1 MNTREGAGAWD
12 RRLTIAVIEKNRGP
26 YWDMVNAGWR
36 DAAERWGLDLVF
48 EAPEY
53 ESVDDQVQ
61 AMRRHLVDGADGL
74 AFVATRESAFDE
86 VVAEAAGRC
95 VPVVTFDLD
104 APASGRALYVGMPTP
119 VELGRQAGRLLA
131 QRVPAGA
138 RVLAQTGSAKAPG
151 AAGKLRGFREAM
163 AEAGIEVVGGDDD
176 GERLDVAAAN
186 VSTMLAEHPDIA
198 GCYGVYGYH
207 AAIQAAAVE
216 AVGRTGQVAIVGND
230 MLPETA
236 AAIRNG
242 TVFASIWIREYY
254 FGYYAAA
261 AIAMAARMGTADAL
275 TLLGFDPVRFEDN
288 QRRLRPQVITAENLE
303 GFEQWAGEHD
313 VFGRT
318 AATTGR

>member
-1 MNTREGAGAWD
+1 MNTPDRAGGWN

-36 DAAERWGLDLVF
+36 DAAERWGLDVVF
-48 EAPEY
+48 EAPAY
-53 ESVDDQVQ
+53 ESVDDQVD
-61 AMRRHLVDGADGL
+61 AMRRHLAKGVDGL
-74 AFVATRESAFDE
+74 AFVATRESAFDT
-86 VVAEAAGRC
+86 VVAEATGAG

-104 APASGRALYVGMPTP
+104 APGCGRALYVGMPTP

-138 RVLAQTGSAKAPG
+138 RVLAQTGSTNAHG

-176 GERLDVAAAN
+176 GEHIDVAAAN
-186 VSTMLAEHPDIA
+186 VRRLLAEYPDVA

-207 AAIQAAAVE
+207 AAVQAAAVE
-216 AVGRTGQVAIVGND
+216 DAGRAGEVAIVGND

-236 AAIRNG
+236 AAIRRG
-242 TVFASIWIREYY
+242 SVFASIWIREYY

-261 AIAMAARMGTADAL
+261 AIALAARLGTTDAL
-275 TLLGFDPVRFEDN
+275 TLLGFAPMGLEGN
-288 QRRLRPQVITAENLE
+288 QRRLQPQVITVDNLAE
-303 GFEQWAGEHD
+303 FEQWARARG
-313 VFGRT
+313 VFERT
-318 AATTGR
+318 AATANT